1 MLYVIMYNTYLMY
14 LMYVQAWAQ
23 ELGHIKWIFFVLM
36 RCDCVSWLYSKSR
49 ALFSRKTSGKRKGM
63 RCHSRNGNRT
73 NREIHRNHDKHR
85 GQRPPILCTHAPKQ
99 WSLRAD
105 LSPRPPLYFFFYF
118 HFISWHFS
126 YTVCKAEA
134 NDHAEWKT
142 CWCQF

>member
-1 MLYVIMYNTYLMY
+1 MYNTYLMY

-23 ELGHIKWIFFVLM
+23 ELGHIKWTFFVLM

-49 ALFSRKTSGKRKGM
+49 ALFSRKTSGKRKEM

-105 LSPRPPLYFFFYF
+105 LSPRPPLYCFSI
-118 HFISWHFS
+118 FISFLGIFLKLYVKLKQMTMPS
-126 YTVCKAEA
+126 GKLVDVSSRVQGT
-134 NDHAEWKT
+134 
-142 CWCQF
+142 